1 MEAPMARSAARFS
14 ISTLALVALAAC
26 AAQPTTPAPAPA
38 PPPIIAAPVNP
49 DQDFLNRAVTGT
61 AAQVELG
68 RLAQRQGAAPAVRAF
83 GSQIAAE
90 HARMNARLTALSQ
103 RLGMVPNPVAPDL
116 SGMAALSGPEFD
128 RQFIADQVKNQREAL
143 GLYESE
149 AQAGQNPRLRSVA
162 RESLPMLR
170 RDLRRT
176 EELAARLGA

>member
-1 MEAPMARSAARFS
+1 MVRSAVRFS
-14 ISTLALVALAAC
+14 ISALALLALAAC
-26 AAQPTTPAPAPA
+26 AAHTTTPATAPTPPPAIAAPA
-38 PPPIIAAPVNP
+38 PINP

-68 RLAQRQGAAPAVRAF
+68 RLAQQQGAVPAVRAF

-90 HARMNARLTALSQ
+90 HARMHARLTSMSQ
-103 RLGMVPNPVAPDL
+103 RLGMVPNATAPDL
-116 SGMAALSGPEFD
+116 SGMAALSGPGFD

-143 GLYESE
+143 GLFESE
-149 AQAGQNPRLRSVA
+149 AQAGHDPRLRAIA
-162 RESLPMLR
+162 RELLPTVR